1 MKKVICIGSATKDM
15 FLEIEEGR
23 IIDNPDDLTAQK
35 LISFE
40 FGAKIYAD
48 NFHQEL
54 GGSAVNVATGLHACN
69 FRAFVFSRSSKS
81 EVGKWIQ
88 KQIGKRKLKKN
99 YFQQT
104 GGVESEITVVISEK
118 KHKDHVIFRTGD
130 SVQQFDV
137 KKALNKF
144 REKVDWIYVGSQKKE
159 WRRRMDE
166 IIQFSKQKGA
176 QIAINPSGY
185 QIKEDAK
192 KLLSIF
198 GECQIVF
205 MNRDEAIE
213 VLMNAEGK
221 TKDDIK
227 YIFSRLQKY
236 ITNVLVITDGKNGAY
251 VSDNEKILH
260 IATQAVS
267 VVDTVGAGDAFSSAF
282 LASYANE
289 KDVKK
294 ALTWGI
300 ANSGSVLSKQGAT
313 NGLLKARQLRGGELG
328 SMKKISR
335 IK

>member
-15 FLEIEEGR
+15 FLEIDEGR
-23 IIDNPDDLTAQK
+23 IIDNQNDLTAQK

-40 FGAKIYAD
+40 FGAKIYA
-48 NFHQEL
+48 NSFRQEL
-54 GGSAVNVATGLHACN
+54 GGSAVNIATGLHACDY
-69 FRAFVFSRSSKS
+69 RAFVFSRSSKS

-104 GGVESEITVVISEK
+104 SGVESEVTVVISEK

-137 KKALNKF
+137 KRALNKF

-159 WRRRMDE
+159 WKGRMDE
-166 IIQFSKQKGA
+166 IIRFSKQKGA
-176 QIAINPSGY
+176 PIAINPSGY
-185 QIKEDAK
+185 QIEKDAK
-192 KLLSIF
+192 KLLSVLR
-198 GECQIVF
+198 ECQIVF
-205 MNRDEAIE
+205 MNKDEAIE

-221 TKDDIK
+221 TEDDIK
-227 YIFSRLQKY
+227 YIFSRLQNY
-236 ITNVLVITDGKNGAY
+236 ITNVLVITNGENGAY
-251 VSDNEKILH
+251 VSDDKKILH
-260 IATQAVS
+260 IPTQAVS

-300 ANSGSVLSKQGAT
+300 MNSGAVLSKQGAT
-313 NGLLKARQLRGGELG
+313 NGLLKTRQLRRGGSRLV
-328 SMKKISR
+328 KKISQ
-335 IK
+335 ID